1 MNDKMIKR
9 IGAALI
15 PALTGTYDC
24 IRVWEAWSVGTMGED
39 DFEEVSENPE
49 RLNEIAQAVISA
61 LTPADIVALGARCW
75 QPIETAPKDG
85 SKIILARIG
94 ENEVGKN
101 LGVWWACSGSWS
113 EKYSRWWD
121 GIEPCGFNHPT
132 HWMPLPAAP
141 SPTGKKE
148 VSMTDFNLDAAVNRF
163 LGWKLPDDFN
173 PDGGITRNSKFNS
186 LKPTGTNL
194 LDATQARE
202 MLAYVL
208 GIEHGGPAA
217 PAPGGE

>member
-1 MNDKMIKR
+1 
-9 IGAALI
+9 
-15 PALTGTYDC
+15 
-24 IRVWEAWSVGTMGED
+24 
-39 DFEEVSENPE
+39 
-49 RLNEIAQAVISA
+49 
-61 LTPADIVALGARCW
+61 
-75 QPIETAPKDG
+75 
-85 SKIILARIG
+85 
-94 ENEVGKN
+94 
-101 LGVWWACSGSWS
+101 
-113 EKYSRWWD
+113 
-121 GIEPCGFNHPT
+121 
-132 HWMPLPAAP
+132 
-141 SPTGKKE
+141 
-148 VSMTDFNLDAAVNRF
+148 MTDFHLDAAVNRF

>member
-1 MNDKMIKR
+1 MFDEEPDADPHGECREEIRRLEAEIARLREGLNVIAGRSWGCGCDCCVKSSDIAR
-9 IGAALI
+9 AAL
-15 PALTGTYDC
+15 
-24 IRVWEAWSVGTMGED
+24 SH
-39 DFEEVSENPE
+39 S
-49 RLNEIAQAVISA
+49 QA
-61 LTPADIVALGARCW
+61 P
-75 QPIETAPKDG
+75 
-85 SKIILARIG
+85 
-94 ENEVGKN
+94 
-101 LGVWWACSGSWS
+101 
-113 EKYSRWWD
+113 
-121 GIEPCGFNHPT
+121 EPCPKCADSPDEPGHSPCDECKANP
-132 HWMPLPAAP
+132 
-141 SPTGKKE
+141 PTGKKE